1 MKFEEIHPNE
11 IHAPRGACH
20 VSKLDPRERRYRA
33 RSDLIVAQNGEAKN
47 PGPPLNPNAPA
58 FAPAAP
64 AVVIAAPLDPRAR
77 GFVPK
82 AQQQRPSC
90 PNDCVLTPEGM
101 VAARLV
107 P

>member
-1 MKFEEIHPNE
+1 M
-11 IHAPRGACH
+11 RYTCH

-64 AVVIAAPLDPRAR
+64 CLQLKPCTAGLHFTRFLAFETKPHTQVSSGGWSRRDFGSPL
-77 GFVPK
+77 
-82 AQQQRPSC
+82 Q
-90 PNDCVLTPEGM
+90 L
-101 VAARLV
+101 
-107 P
+107 

>member
-1 MKFEEIHPNE
+1 M
-11 IHAPRGACH
+11 RYTCH

-64 AVVIAAPLDPRAR
+64 CLQLKPCTAGLHFTRFLAFETKPHAGGHAHAPSHTRRRVRAACA
-77 GFVPK
+77 
-82 AQQQRPSC
+82 
-90 PNDCVLTPEGM
+90 T
-101 VAARLV
+101 
-107 P
+107 